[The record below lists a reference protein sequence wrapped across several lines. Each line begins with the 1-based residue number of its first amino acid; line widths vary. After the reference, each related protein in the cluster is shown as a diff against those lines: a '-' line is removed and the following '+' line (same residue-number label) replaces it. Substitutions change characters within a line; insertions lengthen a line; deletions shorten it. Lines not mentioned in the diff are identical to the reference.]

1 MTQTDLN
8 KHLIRC
14 LAENRAALLAA
25 IARARK
31 NIGHY
36 PAMRHSYRHL
46 AHELTCQLIIT
57 DCGLFLQPT
66 VRKQVREL
74 AAKSYRATVARAAQR
89 AAERKVA

>member
-31 NIGHY
+31 NARHY
-36 PAMRHSYRHL
+36 PAMRHEYANI
-46 AHELTCQLIIT
+46 AHELTCQLIIA
-57 DCGLFLQPT
+57 DCRLFLQPT

-74 AAKSYRATVARAAQR
+74 AAKSYRQDVARAALR
-89 AAERKVA
+89 AADRRAA